1 MYIPGLNH
9 NILHIFKAFLNVTY
23 DSMVQVL
30 NDQMITNML
39 SVLMFQ
45 RDLHH

>member
-9 NILHIFKAFLNVTY
+9 NILHFFKAFLNVTY